1 MNLHKKIRF
10 LYLKIRSFLYGYCS
24 YDFDGTESSDE
35 FTNINTTIM
44 FTQFAEYLFSLFA
57 VIGILLLLLSVIL
70 SMIFQNIHIFS
81 ITFLLL
87 FGLFDFILIIIK
99 ITAMMLELF
108 LGSILKLIEGY
119 NKYFGKDK

>member
-1 MNLHKKIRF
+1 MNLYKKIRF
-10 LYLKIRSFLYGYCS
+10 LYLKIRSFLYGYCP

-44 FTQFAEYLFSLFA
+44 FNQFAEYLFSLFV
-57 VIGILLLLLSVIL
+57 VIGIPLLLLSIIL
-70 SMIFQNIHIFS
+70 SMLFQNISIFF
-81 ITFLLL
+81 ITFMFLL
-87 FGLFDFILIIIK
+87 GLFIFILFVIA
-99 ITAMMLELF
+99 ITATILEFF